1 MDAVEMQNCPRSQ
14 PCADETFPCHSTYP
28 HLGMLLN
35 QAGFS
40 QLQGLTHKQAE
51 LAPAVGQTRA
61 PPHVWPRMGTA
72 RRGAQLLQTMGRW
85 VLLCAECGSRAAPV
99 CPWPQPLGSCSLP
112 WSMALLTEPHFSSP
126 PFVNLNF
133 ALQHCWRPPGPP
145 LGSPRLQAHF
155 PVL

>member
-1 MDAVEMQNCPRSQ
+1 MQNCPRSQ

-61 PPHVWPRMGTA
+61 PPHVASDGDSKKRSTA
-72 RRGAQLLQTMGRW
+72 ATDYGEVGSA
-85 VLLCAECGSRAAPV
+85 LC
-99 CPWPQPLGSCSLP
+99 
-112 WSMALLTEPHFSSP
+112 
-126 PFVNLNF
+126 
-133 ALQHCWRPPGPP
+133 
-145 LGSPRLQAHF
+145 
-155 PVL
+155 